1 MIDKAQG
8 KLTYKK
14 ESQGSLYFKQEE
26 VVFFFFFF
34 KWTSALLHKK
44 DNKMNVKL
52 AYKKSF
58 AFLAS

>member
-34 KWTSALLHKK
+34 
-44 DNKMNVKL
+44 
-52 AYKKSF
+52 
-58 AFLAS
+58 